1 MIWGFPA
8 AALGLL
14 LVSGGQLR
22 DRRGARLCGV
32 TLLAFALWDFSAVSW
47 RSPDGGGALRFDLVF
62 LLPIA
67 LAASVGG
74 ILNLFARP
82 LPSNGAEEPPDE
94 DMSGPGPE
102 T

>member
-14 LVSGGQLR
+14 LVAGGQLR

-47 RSPDGGGALRFDLVF
+47 RSPDGGGALRLDLVF
-62 LLPIA
+62 MLPIA

-74 ILNLFARP
+74 IVNLFARP
-82 LPSNGAEEPPDE
+82 LPPDPV
-94 DMSGPGPE
+94 DPANDDVRSGPDSE

>member
-8 AALGLL
+8 ATLGLL
-14 LVSGGQLR
+14 LVVGGQLR

-47 RSPDGGGALRFDLVF
+47 RSPEGAGALRFDLVF

-82 LPSNGAEEPPDE
+82 LPPGEAEAPPDG
-94 DMSGPGPE
+94 DDSGQDADR
-102 T
+102 

>member
-14 LVSGGQLR
+14 LVVAGQVR
-22 DRRGARLCGV
+22 DRRGARLCGA

-47 RSPDGGGALRFDLVF
+47 RSSTGDAAIRIDLVF

-67 LAASVGG
+67 LAAAAGG
-74 ILNLFARP
+74 ILNLMSRP
-82 LPSNGAEEPPDE
+82 LPPEAAADPPPE
-94 DMSGPGPE
+94 DTPDR
-102 T
+102 